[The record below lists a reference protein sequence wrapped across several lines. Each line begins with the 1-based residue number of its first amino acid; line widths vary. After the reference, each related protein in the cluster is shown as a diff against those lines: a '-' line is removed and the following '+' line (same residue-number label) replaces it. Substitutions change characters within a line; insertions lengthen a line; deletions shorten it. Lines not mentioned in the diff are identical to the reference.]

1 MNVTKLKKFTKI
13 AVGAV
18 ALLGVSSAAMAGG
31 TTDPFV
37 ELATTVDGWAKG
49 GLGKAICTMM
59 VIGGGLFGLA
69 KNSPYPMLSG
79 VGGAAVMH
87 YGPNIISNILGAGA
101 TIA

>member
-1 MNVTKLKKFTKI
+1 MKVTKLKKFAKI
-13 AVGAV
+13 TISTAMLFAV
-18 ALLGVSSAAMAGG
+18 SAAAIAGG
-31 TTDPFV
+31 TSDPFV
-37 ELATTVDGWAKG
+37 ELAATVDGWAKG
-49 GLGKAICTMM
+49 GLGKSICTMM

-87 YGPNIISNILGAGA
+87 YGPNIITNILGAGA